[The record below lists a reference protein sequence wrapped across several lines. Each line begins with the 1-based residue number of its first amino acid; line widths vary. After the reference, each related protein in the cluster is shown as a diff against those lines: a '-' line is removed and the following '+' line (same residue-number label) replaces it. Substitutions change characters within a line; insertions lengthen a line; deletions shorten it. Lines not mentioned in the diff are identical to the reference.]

1 MGFSEELVKNRK
13 AANLTQEDLAEKC
26 NVSRQAIA
34 KWEKA
39 ESLPD
44 VYTIAKL
51 ANLFGITIE
60 ELIWSK
66 DEAVVENKV
75 YYLRNM
81 EEADKKE
88 FLRMLREHRWFGKLL
103 QSLDTFGTND
113 SDDMLWE
120 TYTKEG
126 RTYMV
131 CMKEKQEVIGYFYIE
146 EPEGSSPQMTI
157 QLNNEIE
164 LNEFLVELIRSFV
177 NMLNREYRTRVIQ
190 VFVNSDLERKIFES
204 MGYEKIR
211 EEVLLVLPV

>member
-51 ANLFGITIE
+51 ASLFNISIE

-66 DEAVVENKV
+66 DEAIVENKA
-75 YYLRNM
+75 YYLRNI
-81 EEADKKE
+81 EETDKKT
-88 FLRMLREHRWFGKLL
+88 FLRLLREHRLFGGLL
-103 QSLDTFGTND
+103 KSLDTFDNNN

-120 TYTKEG
+120 TYTEEG
-126 RTYMV
+126 KTYMV
-131 CMKEKQEVIGYFYIE
+131 CTKEKQEEVGYFYVE
-146 EPEGSSPQMTI
+146 AAESSSPQMTI
-157 QLNNEIE
+157 QFKGEEEFNEYMVD
-164 LNEFLVELIRSFV
+164 LVKGFA
-177 NMLNREYRTRVIQ
+177 NMLNREYRIRAIQ
-190 VFVNSDLERKIFES
+190 VFVNSDLERKIFEAL
-204 MGYEKIR
+204 GYEKVS
-211 EEVLLVLPV
+211 EEVIIVLPV